1 MSFVSLGIM
10 NETIIQQA
18 SLNGL
23 IRTVLIIVGVW
34 YAFKFLMRLLAPYLM
49 KEMVEKA
56 GTNFKQQYEQQ
67 FGNTQNQQG
76 NYSQKN
82 TSSADKNPRST
93 KKIGEYIDYEE
104 IE

>member
-1 MSFVSLGIM
+1 M
-10 NETIIQQA
+10 NEMILQQA

-23 IRTVLIIVGVW
+23 IRTILIIVMVW

-49 KEMVEKA
+49 KKMVEKA
-56 GTNFKQQYEQQ
+56 DTNFRQQYEQQ
-67 FGNTQNQQG
+67 FGNTQNQYQ
-76 NYSQKN
+76 N
-82 TSSADKNPRST
+82 TNSTDTKSSSNGNPRST